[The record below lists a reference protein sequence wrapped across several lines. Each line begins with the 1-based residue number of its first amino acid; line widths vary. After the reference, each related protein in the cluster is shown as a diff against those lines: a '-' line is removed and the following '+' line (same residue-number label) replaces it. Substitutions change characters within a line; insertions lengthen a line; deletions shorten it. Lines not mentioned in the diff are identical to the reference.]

1 MSDGPDARRRDTR
14 RRAER
19 PEYQGA
25 RDALPIAVGIIPFG
39 LVAGAAAV
47 EAGFGLEGAVGFSA
61 IVFAGASQLAAID
74 LLSGG
79 SGVAIA
85 VLTAWLINL
94 RMVMYSAALAPWL
107 SHEPTRRRALAAY
120 VLTDQAFALSITH
133 YGKGAPLEDR
143 LRYYLGVA
151 VPLGIN
157 WQITTVIGALVGT
170 RIPDDI
176 PLDFAIPLCFL
187 VLLVPAMK
195 DRPTVV
201 AGVVGGVAAV
211 LVAEAGLADA
221 AIVLGAVTG
230 IAAGVLADWRTSP
243 EDP

>member
-1 MSDGPDARRRDTR
+1 MT
-14 RRAER
+14 R
-19 PEYQGA
+19 PEVQGA
-25 RDALPIAVGIIPFG
+25 RDTFAIAIGIVPFG
-39 LVAGAAAV
+39 LVAGVSAV
-47 EAGFGLEGAVGFSA
+47 EAGYGVGGAVGFSV

-79 SGVAIA
+79 SAVIVA

-107 SHEPTRRRALAAY
+107 SHEPTGRRLGAAY
-120 VLTDQAFALSITH
+120 VLTDQAFALSINH
-133 YGKGAPLEDR
+133 YGTGAPAEDR

-151 VPLGIN
+151 VPLWVN
-157 WQITTVIGALVGT
+157 WQVTTIIGALLGSS
-170 RIPDDI
+170 IPEDV

-187 VLLVPAMK
+187 VLLVPTMK

-201 AGVVGGVAAV
+201 AGVVAGVGAV
-211 LVAEAGLADA
+211 LVAEAGLTDA
-221 AIVLGAVTG
+221 AIILGALAG
-230 IAAGVLADWRTSP
+230 IAAGAYADWRWSP

>member
-1 MSDGPDARRRDTR
+1 MKEAV
-14 RRAER
+14 R
-19 PEYQGA
+19 PEVQGA
-25 RDALPIAVGIIPFG
+25 RDALPIAIGIIPFG

-47 EAGFGLEGAVGFSA
+47 EAGYGVSGAVGFSV

-79 SGVAIA
+79 SSIAIA

-107 SHEPTRRRALAAY
+107 GHVSTRRRTAAAY
-120 VLTDQAFALSITH
+120 VLTDQAFALSVTH
-133 YGKGAPLEDR
+133 YGKDAPVEDR

-151 VPLGIN
+151 VPIWFY
-157 WQITTVIGALVGT
+157 WQVTTVLGALLGSK
-170 RIPDDI
+170 IPDEI

-201 AGVVGGVAAV
+201 AGVVGGAGAV
-211 LVAEAGLADA
+211 LVAQAGLADA
-221 AIVLGAVTG
+221 AIVLGALAG
-230 IAAGVLADWRTSP
+230 IAAGTIADWRLSP

>member
-1 MSDGPDARRRDTR
+1 VT
-14 RRAER
+14 R
-19 PEYQGA
+19 PEVQGA
-25 RDALPIAVGIIPFG
+25 RDTLPIAVGIVPFG

-47 EAGFGLEGAVGFSA
+47 EAGYGVGGAVGFSVV
-61 IVFAGASQLAAID
+61 VFAGASQLAAID

-79 SGVAIA
+79 SAVIVA

-107 SHEPTRRRALAAY
+107 SHEPTRHRLGAAY

-133 YGKGAPLEDR
+133 YGKGAPVEDR

-151 VPLGIN
+151 VPLWVN
-157 WQITTVIGALVGT
+157 WQVTTLIGALVGSK
-170 RIPDDI
+170 IPDDV

-187 VLLVPAMK
+187 VLLVPTMQ

-201 AGVVGGVAAV
+201 AAVVAGVGAV
-211 LVAEAGLADA
+211 LVAEAGLSDA
-221 AIVLGAVTG
+221 AIIVGAVAG
-230 IAAGVLADWRTSP
+230 IGAGAYADWRWSP

>member
-1 MSDGPDARRRDTR
+1 MTEAV
-14 RRAER
+14 R
-19 PEYQGA
+19 PEVQGA
-25 RDALPIAVGIIPFG
+25 RDTLPIAIGIIPFG

-47 EAGFGLEGAVGFSA
+47 EAGYGLSGAVGFSV

-79 SGVAIA
+79 SAIAVA

-107 SHEPTRRRALAAY
+107 GHESTRRRAGAAY

-133 YGKGAPLEDR
+133 YDKGAPLEDR

-151 VPLGIN
+151 VPLWLN
-157 WQITTVIGALVGT
+157 WQVTTILGALVGT
-170 RIPDDI
+170 KIPDEI

-187 VLLVPAMK
+187 VLLVPTIK

-201 AGVVGGVAAV
+201 AAVVGGGGAV

-221 AIVLGAVTG
+221 AIVLGAVAG
-230 IAAGVLADWRTSP
+230 IAAGAFADWRRSP

>member
-1 MSDGPDARRRDTR
+1 VTDRV
-14 RRAER
+14 R
-19 PEYQGA
+19 PEVQGA
-25 RDALPIAVGIIPFG
+25 RDTLPIAIGIIPFG

-47 EAGFGLEGAVGFSA
+47 EAGYGLSGAVGFSVV
-61 IVFAGASQLAAID
+61 VFAGASQLAAID

-79 SGVAIA
+79 GAIVVA

-107 SHEPTRRRALAAY
+107 GHEPTRHRAGAAY

-133 YGKGAPLEDR
+133 YGKGTPVEDR

-151 VPLGIN
+151 VPLWLN
-157 WQITTVIGALVGT
+157 WQVMTVIGALVGT
-170 RIPDDI
+170 KIPDEI

-187 VLLVPAMK
+187 VLIVPSVT
-195 DRPTVV
+195 DRPTAV
-201 AGVVGGVAAV
+201 AAVVGGVGAV
-211 LVAEAGLADA
+211 VVAGTPLADG
-221 AIVLGAVTG
+221 AIVLGAVAG
-230 IAAGVLADWRTSP
+230 IAAGAFADWRLSP

>member
-1 MSDGPDARRRDTR
+1 MTGV
-14 RRAER
+14 R
-19 PEYQGA
+19 PEVQGA
-25 RDALPIAVGIIPFG
+25 RDTIAIALGIIPFG

-47 EAGFGLEGAVGFSA
+47 EAGYGVEGAVGFSV

-79 SGVAIA
+79 SAVAVA

-107 SHEPTRRRALAAY
+107 AHEPTRKRTLAAY

-133 YGKGAPLEDR
+133 YGKGAPIEDR

-151 VPLGIN
+151 VPLWVN
-157 WQITTVIGALVGT
+157 WQVTTLIGAFVGKS
-170 RIPDDI
+170 IPDDI

-187 VLLVPAMK
+187 VLLVPAVK

-201 AGVVGGVAAV
+201 AAVVGGVGAV
-211 LVAEAGLADA
+211 LVAEAGLADG
-221 AIVLGAVTG
+221 AIVLGAVAG
-230 IAAGVLADWRTSP
+230 IAAGALADWRLSP

>member
-1 MSDGPDARRRDTR
+1 MTPAT
-14 RRAER
+14 RAEV
-19 PEYQGA
+19 QGA
-25 RDALPIAVGIIPFG
+25 RDALPIAVGIVPFG

-47 EAGFGLEGAVGFSA
+47 EAGFGLDGAIGFSV

-79 SGVAIA
+79 SAVAIA

-107 SHEPTRRRALAAY
+107 GHEPTRHRLGAAY

-133 YGKGAPLEDR
+133 YAKDPPVEDR

-151 VPLGIN
+151 VPLWLT
-157 WQITTVIGALVGT
+157 WQVTTIIGALVGSK
-170 RIPDDI
+170 IPDEI

-187 VLLVPAMK
+187 VLLVPTMK

-201 AGVVGGVAAV
+201 AGIVGGVGAV
-211 LVAEAGLADA
+211 LVAEAGLSDA
-221 AIVLGAVTG
+221 AIVLGAVAG
-230 IAAGVLADWRTSP
+230 IAAGTFADWRWSP

>member
-1 MSDGPDARRRDTR
+1 VTPAT
-14 RRAER
+14 R
-19 PEYQGA
+19 PEVLGA
-25 RDALPIAVGIIPFG
+25 RDALPIAVGIVPFG

-47 EAGFGLEGAVGFSA
+47 EAGYGLDGAIGFSV

-79 SGVAIA
+79 SAVAIA

-107 SHEPTRRRALAAY
+107 GHEPTRHRLGAAY

-133 YGKGAPLEDR
+133 YAKGPPVEDR

-151 VPLGIN
+151 VPLWLT
-157 WQITTVIGALVGT
+157 WQVTTIIGALVGSK
-170 RIPDDI
+170 IPDEI

-187 VLLVPAMK
+187 VLLVPTMK

-201 AGVVGGVAAV
+201 AGVVGGVGAV
-211 LVAEAGLADA
+211 LVAEAGLSDA
-221 AIVLGAVTG
+221 SIVLGAVAG
-230 IAAGVLADWRTSP
+230 IAAGAFADWRWSP

>member
-1 MSDGPDARRRDTR
+1 MTPV
-14 RRAER
+14 R
-19 PEYQGA
+19 PEVQGA
-25 RDALPIAVGIIPFG
+25 RDTLPIAIGIIPFG
-39 LVAGAAAV
+39 LV
-47 EAGFGLEGAVGFSA
+47 
-61 IVFAGASQLAAID
+61 AGASQLAAID

-79 SGVAIA
+79 SAIAVA

-107 SHEPTRRRALAAY
+107 SHEPTRNRTAAAY

-133 YGKGAPLEDR
+133 YGKDTPIEDR
-143 LRYYLGVA
+143 LRYYFGVA
-151 VPLGIN
+151 VPLWLN
-157 WQITTVIGALVGT
+157 WQVMTIIGALVGT
-170 RIPDDI
+170 KIPDDI

-187 VLLVPAMK
+187 VLLVPTMK

-201 AGVVGGVAAV
+201 AGAVGGVGAV

-221 AIVLGAVTG
+221 SIVLGAVAG
-230 IAAGVLADWRTSP
+230 IAAGAFADWRWSP

>member
-1 MSDGPDARRRDTR
+1 MG
-14 RRAER
+14 
-19 PEYQGA
+19 
-25 RDALPIAVGIIPFG
+25 
-39 LVAGAAAV
+39 
-47 EAGFGLEGAVGFSA
+47 GAVGFSVV
-61 IVFAGASQLAAID
+61 VFAGASQLAAID

-79 SGVAIA
+79 SAIAIA

-107 SHEPTRRRALAAY
+107 GHEPTRKRVGAAY

-133 YGKGAPLEDR
+133 YAAGAPVADR

-151 VPLGIN
+151 VPLWIN
-157 WQITTVIGALVGT
+157 WQVTTILGALVGNK
-170 RIPDDI
+170 IPDDI

-187 VLLVPAMK
+187 VLLVPSMK

-201 AGVVGGVAAV
+201 AGVVGGVGAV
-211 LVAEAGLADA
+211 LVAEAGLSDA
-221 AIVLGAVTG
+221 AIVLGAVLG
-230 IAAGVLADWRTSP
+230 IAAGALADWRWSP

>member
-1 MSDGPDARRRDTR
+1 MTAV
-14 RRAER
+14 R
-19 PEYQGA
+19 PEVQGA
-25 RDALPIAVGIIPFG
+25 RDALPIAVGIVPFG

-47 EAGFGLEGAVGFSA
+47 EAGFGLSGAVGFSVV
-61 IVFAGASQLAAID
+61 VFAGASQLAAID

-79 SGVAIA
+79 SAVAVA

-107 SHEPTRRRALAAY
+107 SHESTPKRLGAAY

-133 YGKGAPLEDR
+133 YGKGAPVQDR

-151 VPLGIN
+151 VPLWVN
-157 WQITTVIGALVGT
+157 WQVCTIVGALVGT
-170 RIPDDI
+170 KIPDDI

-187 VLLVPAMK
+187 VLLVPAMQ

-201 AGVVGGVAAV
+201 AGAVGGVGAV

-221 AIVLGAVTG
+221 SIVLGAVAG
-230 IAAGVLADWRTSP
+230 IAAGAYADWRWSP

>member
-1 MSDGPDARRRDTR
+1 VTPV
-14 RRAER
+14 R
-19 PEYQGA
+19 PEVQGA
-25 RDALPIAVGIIPFG
+25 RDTLPIAVGIIPFG

-47 EAGFGLEGAVGFSA
+47 EAGYGVGGAVGFSV

-79 SGVAIA
+79 SAVAVA

-107 SHEPTRRRALAAY
+107 SREPTRRRSLAAY
-120 VLTDQAFALSITH
+120 VLTDQAFALSITY
-133 YGKGAPLEDR
+133 YGHGAPLGDR

-151 VPLGIN
+151 VPLWVN
-157 WQITTVIGALVGT
+157 WQVTTLIGAFVGNK
-170 RIPDDI
+170 IPDDI

-187 VLLVPAMK
+187 VLLVPAVK

-201 AGVVGGVAAV
+201 AATVGGVGAV
-211 LVAEAGLADA
+211 HVAEAGLADG
-221 AIVLGAVTG
+221 AIVLGAVAG
-230 IAAGVLADWRTSP
+230 IAAGALADWRLSP

>member
-1 MSDGPDARRRDTR
+1 MT
-14 RRAER
+14 R
-19 PEYQGA
+19 PEVQGA
-25 RDALPIAVGIIPFG
+25 RDTLPIAVGIVPFG

-47 EAGFGLEGAVGFSA
+47 EAGYGVGGAVGFSVV
-61 IVFAGASQLAAID
+61 VFAGASQLAAID

-79 SGVAIA
+79 SAVIVA

-107 SHEPTRRRALAAY
+107 SHEPTRHRLGAAY

-133 YGKGAPLEDR
+133 YGKGAPVEDR

-151 VPLGIN
+151 VPLWVN
-157 WQITTVIGALVGT
+157 WQVTTLIGALVGSK
-170 RIPDDI
+170 IPDDV

-187 VLLVPAMK
+187 VLLVPTMQ

-201 AGVVGGVAAV
+201 AAVVAGVGAV
-211 LVAEAGLADA
+211 LVAEAGLSDA
-221 AIVLGAVTG
+221 AIIVGAVAG
-230 IAAGVLADWRTSP
+230 IGAGAYADWRWSP